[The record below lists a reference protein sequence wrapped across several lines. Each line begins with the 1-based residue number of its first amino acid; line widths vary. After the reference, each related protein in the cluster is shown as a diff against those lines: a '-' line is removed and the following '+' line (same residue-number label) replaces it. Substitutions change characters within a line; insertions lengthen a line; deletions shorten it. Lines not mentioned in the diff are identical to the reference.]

1 MSGVDSET
9 SADLRSIN
17 QQIVQLEEEL
27 KTLKIKRDSLIEQ
40 YEEEKTRQIIE
51 TRTLESLTVNQKV
64 ALFKQLFKGRA
75 DVFATRWQNS
85 KGRSGYSV
93 ACHNEWVPGICKK
106 PGIKCSECPNRQHKA
121 LDDQAIYDHLAG
133 KHIVGLY
140 PLLPD
145 NTCHLLAADF
155 DKDGWQDAVK
165 AMSEACRRYN
175 IPHLVEISRSGN
187 GAHLWVFFT
196 DAVSARDAR
205 LLGFG
210 LLDKAMEIHPNLSF
224 ESYDRLFPNQDIIP
238 DGGFGNLIALPLQK
252 QVRQSGNSQ
261 FVDQVL
267 EPFVD
272 QWQQLKQITRVSP
285 TQLAELIAVLAP
297 NELKL
302 FEQEI
307 IDSRP
312 PWEQG
317 AKIKPEKIDNCPE
330 QVTITLANH
339 IYFKLDEL
347 PAPLTARLRRLASF
361 SNPVF
366 FKTQAMR
373 FSTHKIPRYI
383 TCARIEQ
390 GYLSIPRGCLDEAL
404 TLLDEHKITA
414 IIDDKR
420 ETGER
425 LKKLKFLGT
434 LRKNQTAAVSVIAKH
449 DTGVLHAPTAFG
461 KTVTAIGVIAKR
473 KTNTLILTH
482 SRQLLDQW
490 KERLDALLTETEIGT
505 IGGGKKKPTGQI
517 DIATYQSLINK
528 NDNTVDPLIQGYGHI
543 IVDECHHISA
553 PRFEMVLNEVRAKF
567 VLGLTATPDRQDG
580 HQKIIFM
587 TAGPIR
593 HKVKPDHSE
602 RFEQRVIVAQ
612 LYSQPPIELTHLE
625 QRPRITDVYRWLA
638 EDEKRNRK
646 IVDDVIAKIADDK
659 HPLVLTER
667 REHAE
672 RINQLL
678 TDQGFDSVILKG
690 AMRAN
695 ERKSATERL
704 SNAQVVVATGKYVG
718 EGFDLPRLDTLFLAM
733 PIAWKGSL
741 AQYAGRI
748 HREVEGKELVTI
760 FDYVDASLPM
770 LQRMF
775 IKREKGYKA
784 MGYQIQY
791 SDWKTDCD
799 AGENGTAE

>member
-1 MSGVDSET
+1 MNGAESKTSSE
-9 SADLRSIN
+9 LQSII
-17 QQIVQLEEEL
+17 QRITQLEEEL
-27 KTLKIKRDSLIEQ
+27 KTLKAKRDSLVVLC
-40 YEEEKTRQIIE
+40 EEEKTSPVIE
-51 TRTLESLTVNQKV
+51 TRTHEALTVNQKV
-64 ALFKQLFKGRA
+64 ALFKQLFKGRT

-106 PGIKCSECPNRQHKA
+106 PDIKCSECPNRQHKA

-165 AMSEACRRYN
+165 AMSEACRQYN

-196 DAVSARDAR
+196 DAVSSRDAR

-224 ESYDRLFPNQDIIP
+224 ESYDRLFPNQDIMP
-238 DGGFGNLIALPLQK
+238 DGGFGNLIALPLPLPLQK

-261 FVDQVL
+261 FVDQAL

-272 QWQQLKQITRVSP
+272 QWQQLKQIATVSP
-285 TQLAELIAVLAP
+285 ARLTELIAVLAP
-297 NELKL
+297 DELKQ
-302 FEQEI
+302 FEKEI

-330 QVTITLANH
+330 QVIITLANH
-339 IYFKLDEL
+339 VYFKLDEL
-347 PAPLTARLRRLASF
+347 PAPLAARLKRLASF

-373 FSTHKIPRYI
+373 FSTHNIPGYI

-390 GYLSIPRGCLDEAL
+390 GYLSIPRGCLDDAL
-404 TLLDEHKITA
+404 KLLNEHKITA

-420 ETGER
+420 ETGEQ

-434 LRKNQTAAVSVIAKH
+434 LRKNQSAAVSVITKH
-449 DTGVLHAPTAFG
+449 NTGVLHAPTAFG

-490 KERLDALLTETEIGT
+490 KERLDAFLTETEIGI

-528 NDNTVDPLIQGYGHI
+528 NDNTVNPLIQDYGHI

-553 PRFEMVLNEVRAKF
+553 PRFEMVLNEVRAKY

-593 HKVKPDHSE
+593 HKVKTDHSE
-602 RFEQRVIVAQ
+602 RFEQRVVVTQI
-612 LYSQPPIELTHLE
+612 YNQPPIELTHSE

-646 IVDDVIAKIADDK
+646 IVDDVIAKIADDR

-672 RINQLL
+672 LINQLL

-695 ERKSATERL
+695 ERKSASERL
-704 SNAQVVVATGKYVG
+704 SDAQVVVATGKYVG

-775 IKREKGYKA
+775 NKREKGYKA

-791 SDWKTDCD
+791 SDGAT
-799 AGENGTAE
+799 E

>member
-1 MSGVDSET
+1 MTKIIQSDLNARGTDSET
-9 SADLRSIN
+9 SSELRSIN
-17 QQIVQLEEEL
+17 QRIPQLEEEL
-27 KTLKIKRDSLIEQ
+27 KTLKAKRDSLVVLC
-40 YEEEKTRQIIE
+40 EEEKTRQIIE
-51 TRTLESLTVNQKV
+51 IRTHESLTVNQKV

-106 PGIKCSECPNRQHKA
+106 PDIKCNECPNRQHKA

-165 AMSEACRRYN
+165 SMSEACRRYN

-196 DAVSARDAR
+196 DSVSARDAR

-224 ESYDRLFPNQDIIP
+224 ESYDRLFPNQDIMP
-238 DGGFGNLIALPLQK
+238 EGGFGNLIALPLQK

-261 FVDQVL
+261 FVDQAL

-272 QWQQLKQITRVSP
+272 QWQQLKQITTVSP
-285 TQLAELIAVLAP
+285 TRLAELIAVLAP
-297 NELKL
+297 DELKL

-347 PAPLTARLRRLASF
+347 PAPLAARLRRLASF

-366 FKTQAMR
+366 FKTQAIR
-373 FSTHKIPRYI
+373 FSTHKIPRYM

-404 TLLDEHKITA
+404 KLLDEHKITA

-420 ETGER
+420 EAGER

-434 LRKNQTAAVSVIAKH
+434 LRKNQSAAVSVITKH
-449 DTGVLHAPTAFG
+449 DTGVLHAPSAFG
-461 KTVTAIGVIAKR
+461 KTVTAIGIIAKR

-490 KERLDALLTETEIGT
+490 KERLDAFLTETEIGT
-505 IGGGKKKPTGQI
+505 IGGGKKKPTGQV

-528 NDNTVDPLIQGYGHI
+528 NDNTVDPLIQDYGHI
-543 IVDECHHISA
+543 IVDECHHVSA

-602 RFEQRVIVAQ
+602 RFEQRVVVTQ
-612 LYSQPPIELTHLE
+612 LYSQPPIELTHSE
-625 QRPRITDVYRWLA
+625 QRPRITDIYRWLA

-646 IVDDVIAKIADDK
+646 IVDDVIAKIADDR

-672 RINQLL
+672 LINQLL
-678 TDQGFDSVILKG
+678 TDQGFDPVILKG

-775 IKREKGYKA
+775 NKREKGYKA
-784 MGYQIQY
+784 MGYQVQY
-791 SDWKTDCD
+791 SDGAT
-799 AGENGTAE
+799 E

>member
-1 MSGVDSET
+1 MTKIIQSDLNARGTDSET
-9 SADLRSIN
+9 SSELRSIN
-17 QQIVQLEEEL
+17 QRIPQLEEEL
-27 KTLKIKRDSLIEQ
+27 KTLKAKRDSLVVLC
-40 YEEEKTRQIIE
+40 EEEKTRQIIE
-51 TRTLESLTVNQKV
+51 IRTHESLTVNQKV

-106 PGIKCSECPNRQHKA
+106 PDIKCNECPNRQHKA

-165 AMSEACRRYN
+165 SMSEACRRYN

-196 DAVSARDAR
+196 DSVSARDAR

-224 ESYDRLFPNQDIIP
+224 ESYDRLFPNQDIMP
-238 DGGFGNLIALPLQK
+238 EGGFGNRIALPLQK

-261 FVDQVL
+261 FVDQAL

-272 QWQQLKQITRVSP
+272 QWQQLKQITTVSP
-285 TQLAELIAVLAP
+285 TRLAELIAVLAP
-297 NELKL
+297 DELKL

-347 PAPLTARLRRLASF
+347 PAPLAARLRRLASF

-366 FKTQAMR
+366 FKTQAIR
-373 FSTHKIPRYI
+373 FSTHKIPRYM

-404 TLLDEHKITA
+404 KLLDEHKITA

-420 ETGER
+420 EAGER

-434 LRKNQTAAVSVIAKH
+434 LRKNQSAAVSVITKH
-449 DTGVLHAPTAFG
+449 DTGVLHAPSAFG

-473 KTNTLILTH
+473 KTNTLILIH

-490 KERLDALLTETEIGT
+490 KERLDAFLTETEIGT
-505 IGGGKKKPTGQI
+505 IGGGKKKPTGQV

-528 NDNTVDPLIQGYGHI
+528 NDNTVDPLIQDYGHI
-543 IVDECHHISA
+543 IVDECHHVSA

-602 RFEQRVIVAQ
+602 RFEQRVVVTQ
-612 LYSQPPIELTHLE
+612 LYSQPPIELTHSE
-625 QRPRITDVYRWLA
+625 QRPRITDIYRWLA

-646 IVDDVIAKIADDK
+646 IVDDVIAKIADDR

-672 RINQLL
+672 LINQLL
-678 TDQGFDSVILKG
+678 TDQGFDPVILKG

-775 IKREKGYKA
+775 NKREKGYKA
-784 MGYQIQY
+784 MGYQVQY
-791 SDWKTDCD
+791 SDGAT
-799 AGENGTAE
+799 E